1 MTSGAVLGIVV
12 VLVVLAVGA
21 LIRVSSN
28 LVSSKMTPA
37 PTFPYQRETHLV
49 SPAER
54 SFLGVLEQ
62 AVGDQYRVMGKVR
75 LADVI
80 KVRFGM
86 NGKGRQSAFNRIQSK
101 HVDFVVCTAKD
112 LAVQYVVELDDK
124 SHERA
129 TRQGRDEF
137 VDQAL
142 QAAGVPIFHFSAKRS
157 YAVMDVQKVLAAK
170 EALPD
175 HEAWPAPLDDKQ
187 M

>member
-62 AVGDQYRVMGKVR
+62 AVGDQYPIMGKVR
-75 LADVI
+75 LAGVI

-86 NGKGRQSAFNRIQSK
+86 NGKGRQSASNRIQSK

-112 LAVQYVVELDDK
+112 LAVQYVVELDDQ
-124 SHERA
+124 SHDRA
-129 TRQGRDEF
+129 SRQDRDEF
-137 VDQAL
+137 VDHAL
-142 QAAGVPIFHFSAKRS
+142 QAAGVPIFHFTVKRS
-157 YAVMDVQKVLAAK
+157 YAVAEVQKVLGAMESRAKQDAA
-170 EALPD
+170 
-175 HEAWPAPLDDKQ
+175 
-187 M
+187 

>member
-1 MTSGAVLGIVV
+1 MISGAVLGIVV
-12 VLVVLAVGA
+12 LFVVLVVVVGA
-21 LIRVSSN
+21 VM
-28 LVSSKMTPA
+28 LVSSKKTPA

-62 AVGDQYRVMGKVR
+62 AVGDQFRIMGKVR

-124 SHERA
+124 SHDRA
-129 TRQGRDEF
+129 KRQGRDEF

-142 QAAGVPIFHFSAKRS
+142 QAAGVPIFHLSAKRS
-157 YAVMDVQKVLAAK
+157 YAVAEVQKVLTAK

-175 HEAWPAPLDDKQ
+175 HEAWPAPLDDKE